1 VKIACPF
8 VFFVSILF
16 NLVTVVLNRIFFDPE
31 EQKKLRE
38 MYAEY
43 MELMKEAK
51 ATGDKR
57 LQAKVKRRQ
66 QAMASVSGKIASQ
79 NLKMMVVSMVI
90 FGTIFS
96 LLGAAFNL
104 RPAALLP
111 FSLSP
116 SEKYVPIPMFYWYLI
131 CSFAIARPLQKILG
145 IQVGLAPPTQP
156 STR

>member
-1 VKIACPF
+1 MIILDELAAVWQALINFLVPFTLNVKIACPF

-96 LLGAAFNL
+96 L
-104 RPAALLP
+104 
-111 FSLSP
+111 
-116 SEKYVPIPMFYWYLI
+116 
-131 CSFAIARPLQKILG
+131 
-145 IQVGLAPPTQP
+145 
-156 STR
+156 